1 MEKEL
6 TLVVM
11 AAGMGSRFGGLKQ
24 AEPVTENGSAIL
36 DFSIYDAMQA
46 GFDRVVFV
54 IKHAIEEDFKR
65 LVGDRIA
72 KRIPVTYVY
81 QELDVLPE
89 GYTAPDGRTKPWGT
103 GHAVLCTKPVVNGP
117 FAVINADDYYGRHA
131 FTEMAQY
138 LKGEPTDYC
147 MTGFRLKNTL
157 SENGSVSRGV
167 CEVKDGNLVRVVEH
181 TNIRDCNYSE
191 DEGKTWKKLDEN
203 TVVSMNLWGFTT
215 DFYTSLEKD
224 FRSFLD
230 EHGALPFPDHELGIA
245 HEFFPV
251 FQGIFPNDHLGVYVF
266 PLDDLPE
273 LSFQKVEHI
282 SSSFF
287 LVRLLYYT
295 RAFKSSKRKSKRAP
309 QRGAP

>member
-138 LKGEPTDYC
+138 LKGEPADYC

-230 EHGALPFPDHELGIA
+230 EHGKEEKAEFYLPSAVQNVIDAKEKNVRVFVAEDQWYGVTYREDRESVSKALGTMIEKG
-245 HEFFPV
+245 
-251 FQGIFPNDHLGVYVF
+251 
-266 PLDDLPE
+266 
-273 LSFQKVEHI
+273 
-282 SSSFF
+282 
-287 LVRLLYYT
+287 YYPSD
-295 RAFKSSKRKSKRAP
+295 F
-309 QRGAP
+309 

>member
-181 TNIRDCNYSE
+181 TNICDCNYSE

-230 EHGALPFPDHELGIA
+230 EHGKEEKAEFYLPSAVQNVIDAKEKNVRVFVAEDQWYGVTYREDRESVSKALGTMIEKG
-245 HEFFPV
+245 
-251 FQGIFPNDHLGVYVF
+251 
-266 PLDDLPE
+266 
-273 LSFQKVEHI
+273 
-282 SSSFF
+282 
-287 LVRLLYYT
+287 YYPSD
-295 RAFKSSKRKSKRAP
+295 F
-309 QRGAP
+309 

>member
-1 MEKEL
+1 MKEKENGMEKEL

-24 AEPVTENGSAIL
+24 AEPVTEHGSAIL
-36 DFSIYDAMQA
+36 DFSVYDAMQA

-89 GYTAPDGRTKPWGT
+89 GYSAPDGRTKPWGT

-138 LKGEPTDYC
+138 LKTNPSDYC

-181 TNIRDCNYSE
+181 TNIRDCQFSE
-191 DEGKTWKKLDEN
+191 DDGKTWKKLDEN

-215 DFYTSLEKD
+215 AFYDSLEKD
-224 FRSFLD
+224 FRAFLD
-230 EHGALPFPDHELGIA
+230 EHGQEEKAEFYLPSAVQNVIDSHEKNVRVFVAEDQWYGVTYREDRESVSKALTAMIENGDYPS
-245 HEFFPV
+245 EF
-251 FQGIFPNDHLGVYVF
+251 
-266 PLDDLPE
+266 
-273 LSFQKVEHI
+273 
-282 SSSFF
+282 
-287 LVRLLYYT
+287 
-295 RAFKSSKRKSKRAP
+295 
-309 QRGAP
+309 

>member
-36 DFSIYDAMQA
+36 DFSVYDAMQA

-89 GYTAPDGRTKPWGT
+89 GYAAPAGRTRPWGT

-131 FTEMAQY
+131 FKEMAQY
-138 LKGEPTDYC
+138 LKNDPEDYC

-181 TNIRDCNYSE
+181 TNIRDCQYSE
-191 DEGKTWKKLDEN
+191 DDGKTWKKLDEN

-215 DFYTSLEKD
+215 EFYANLEKD
-224 FRSFLD
+224 FCAFLD
-230 EHGALPFPDHELGIA
+230 AHGEEEKAEFYLPSAVQHVIDTKEKNVRVFVAEDQWYGVTYREDRESVAKAL
-245 HEFFPV
+245 
-251 FQGIFPNDHLGVYVF
+251 
-266 PLDDLPE
+266 
-273 LSFQKVEHI
+273 
-282 SSSFF
+282 
-287 LVRLLYYT
+287 
-295 RAFKSSKRKSKRAP
+295 
-309 QRGAP
+309 GAMIGSGNYPSDF

>member
-203 TVVSMNLWGFTT
+203 TVVSMNLWCFTT

-230 EHGALPFPDHELGIA
+230 EHGKEDKAEFYLPSAVQNVIDAKEKNVRVFVAEDQWYGVTYREDRESVSKALGTMIEKG
-245 HEFFPV
+245 
-251 FQGIFPNDHLGVYVF
+251 
-266 PLDDLPE
+266 
-273 LSFQKVEHI
+273 
-282 SSSFF
+282 
-287 LVRLLYYT
+287 YYPSD
-295 RAFKSSKRKSKRAP
+295 F
-309 QRGAP
+309 